1 MHTFE
6 GWFCSA
12 KLFNFLFF
20 RYCTFLYRS
29 ILEVLRFCLCFSYLR
44 NLKTLP
50 HEFFTNEVLTEIG
63 KVHGKSVAQIA
74 LRFLLQRG
82 VVIIPKSTHKER
94 MAENINI
101 FDFELSADEMA
112 RIEALDTRQSLFF
125 DHHDGEVTKMFM
137 GWRGLA

>member
-1 MHTFE
+1 MQRWH
-6 GWFCSA
+6 
-12 KLFNFLFF
+12 
-20 RYCTFLYRS
+20 
-29 ILEVLRFCLCFSYLR
+29 
-44 NLKTLP
+44 KT
-50 HEFFTNEVLTEIG
+50 G
-63 KVHGKSVAQIA
+63 HGKSVAQVG

-82 VVIIPKSTHKER
+82 VVIIPKSAHKER

-112 RIEALDTRQSLFF
+112 RIETLDTQHSLFF

>member
-1 MHTFE
+1 MAASYF
-6 GWFCSA
+6 
-12 KLFNFLFF
+12 
-20 RYCTFLYRS
+20 Y
-29 ILEVLRFCLCFSYLR
+29 LCFSYLQKHKI
-44 NLKTLP
+44 LL
-50 HEFFTNEVLTEIG
+50 HEFFTNDVLTEIG

-82 VVIIPKSTHKER
+82 VVIIPKSSHKER

-112 RIEALDTRQSLFF
+112 RIEALDTQKSLFF

-137 GWRGLA
+137 GWRGLV